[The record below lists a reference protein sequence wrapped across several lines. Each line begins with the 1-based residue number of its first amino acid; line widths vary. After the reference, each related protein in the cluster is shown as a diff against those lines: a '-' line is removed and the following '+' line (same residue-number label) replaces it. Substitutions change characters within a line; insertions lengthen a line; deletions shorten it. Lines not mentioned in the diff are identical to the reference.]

1 MIVLCST
8 DLVVMFAVAVD
19 SVQEK
24 SGIAGRDDL
33 TVLQK
38 AQAVVQTAAAAT
50 AEKASQAYQ

>member
-1 MIVLCST
+1 M
-8 DLVVMFAVAVD
+8 D

-33 TVLQK
+33 TVMQK

-50 AEKASQAYQ
+50 VEKASQAYQ